1 MVHTKTKKEF
11 QTGKFEY
18 GVDVASTCYYFAR
31 VKYEHKL
38 DNEIKIFYVKPHD
51 QKVAN
56 AS

>member
-11 QTGKFEY
+11 QTEKFEY